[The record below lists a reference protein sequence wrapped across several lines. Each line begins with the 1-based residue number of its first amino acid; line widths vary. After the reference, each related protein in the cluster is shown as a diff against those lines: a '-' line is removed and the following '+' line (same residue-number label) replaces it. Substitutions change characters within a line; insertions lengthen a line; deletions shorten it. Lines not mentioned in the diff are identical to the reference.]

1 MTITNQEIARI
12 IEEIGEML
20 EIIGNEKDQF
30 RIIAYQNAAR
40 KIELISEQ
48 IADIYD
54 KSGFAGLLEIKGIGE
69 SIAKKIEEI
78 IKTGKCKYHDELA
91 KKVPSAIIK
100 FLAIPG
106 VGPHLAANIYKNYK
120 VDSINKLKKAILA
133 DKSEKIFKTKTK
145 NNILEGID
153 QLESISS
160 RMLLSFAEPIAE
172 EAVGYLKNME
182 EVNNAD
188 YVGSLRRMKET
199 IGDIDLIASLS
210 DKTENVKAKL
220 STKVIDQFTKLPFVI
235 RVISAGDTKASILH
249 RKGVQVD
256 LEILPSDEYGSLL
269 QHFTGS
275 KEHNVALRTWAEKHD
290 FSISEHGIKFIKS
303 KVNKVIKCNT
313 EEKVYKTLGMDW
325 IPPELRENNGEI
337 EAALN
342 HKLPKLVEIKDVKGD
357 LHLHSNWSEGEKSIA
372 EIAKE
377 AELYNYEYIAITDHT
392 AGLGITH
399 GLKENEISKYIKE
412 INHINL
418 KLKNKNSRLDS
429 QARQVKSKVLTGAE
443 VNILANGNLDISD
456 RELSKLDI
464 VIASIHSGFRQD
476 KDKITARLIKAIQN
490 PNVDII
496 GHPSGRL
503 INKRPPL
510 NLDWDLVFKEAA
522 EHNVIMEINCHPVR
536 LDLNDDL
543 ITMAKKY
550 GVKFIINTDM
560 HQFDH
565 FKNMRYGVATARRG
579 WLTKNDVINT
589 YDFAKITNFIKN
601 RNQK

>member
-48 IADIYD
+48 ITDIYD

-78 IKTGKCKYHDELA
+78 IKTGRCKYHDELA
-91 KKVPSAIIK
+91 RKVPSAIIK

-120 VDSINKLKKAILA
+120 IDSISKLKKAILA
-133 DKSEKIFKTKTK
+133 DKSEKIFKSKTK

-153 QLESISS
+153 QLEKLSD

-172 EAVGYLKNME
+172 EAVGYLNNMK

-199 IGDIDLIASLS
+199 IGDIDLIASLVNKPKS
-210 DKTENVKAKL
+210 GKTN
-220 STKVIDQFTKLPFVI
+220 SNTKVINQFIKLPFVNK
-235 RVISAGDTKASILH
+235 VISAGNTKATILH
-249 RKGVQVD
+249 KKGVQVD

-303 KVNKVIKCNT
+303 KVNKVVKCNT

-325 IPPELRENNGEI
+325 ITPELRENNGEI
-337 EAALN
+337 EAALD
-342 HKLPKLVEIKDVKGD
+342 HKLPKLIEIKNIKGD
-357 LHLHSNWSEGEKSIA
+357 LHLHSNWSEGEKSIV

-377 AELYNYEYIAITDHT
+377 AELFNYEYIAITDHT

-399 GLKENEISKYIKE
+399 GLKENEISKYVKE
-412 INHINL
+412 IEKINTNIETRGSNL
-418 KLKNKNSRLDS
+418 
-429 QARQVKSKVLTGAE
+429 KVLTGAE

-476 KDKITARLIKAIQN
+476 KDRITARLIKAIQN

-510 NLDWDLVFKEAA
+510 NLDWDLVFKEAVK
-522 EHNVIMEINCHPVR
+522 HNVIMEINCHPVR
-536 LDLNDDL
+536 LDLNDEL
-543 ITMAKKY
+543 IFMAKKY

-560 HQFDH
+560 HQFGH

-579 WLTKNDVINT
+579 WLTKNDVVNT
-589 YDFAKITNFIKN
+589 YDFAKIINFVKN
-601 RNQK
+601 RHQKQRIDSEI